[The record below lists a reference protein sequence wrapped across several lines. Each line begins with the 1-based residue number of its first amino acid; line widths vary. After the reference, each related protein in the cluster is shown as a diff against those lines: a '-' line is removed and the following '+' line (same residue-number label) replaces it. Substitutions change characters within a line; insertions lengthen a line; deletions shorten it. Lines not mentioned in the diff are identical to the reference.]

1 MIWDDKGFLL
11 YKFKYNENSIIAD
24 FYTLEHGRVSGIVFG
39 ATSRKIKGYLQIG
52 NKFHLNYQSK
62 NENKIGSFKLEIIKA
77 ETPFF
82 FNNQYKLHCISASMS
97 MVKLLTAENQVN
109 NEIFHLI
116 NKFFDLIKETNWL
129 KKYIH
134 WELELLKMSG
144 YDLNLEKIVKKINEN
159 NKTFYIV
166 ENQNEKKFVPN
177 FLVEKNIE
185 VDDKNEL
192 INGIKLVTSYLDKNI
207 LRPNNLNQPMQ
218 RQDFINILK

>member
-11 YKFKYNENSIIAD
+11 HKFKYNENSIIAD

-62 NENKIGSFKLEIIKA
+62 NENKLGSLKLEIIKA

-82 FNNQYKLHCISASMS
+82 FNNQYKLHCIASSMS
-97 MVKLLTAENQVN
+97 MVKLLTAENQIN
-109 NEIFHLI
+109 NEIFNLI
-116 NKFFDLIKETNWL
+116 NRFFDLIKEDSWL

-177 FLVEKNIE
+177 FLVEKDIE
-185 VDDKNEL
+185 VYDKNEL
-192 INGIKLVTSYLDKNI
+192 INGIKLVTNYLDKNI